1 MKTFSQFFEELG
13 ASGTTTSSVAG
24 IGSDTSI
31 GPLAGR
37 PNQSEPG
44 FTPRMMSKY
53 QKGNKKGAKEQEA
66 AVAAMVRRNVP
77 NR

>member
-1 MKTFSQFFEELG
+1 MKSFIQFVEEIG
-13 ASGTTTSSVAG
+13 TSGTGTSSVAG

-44 FTPRMMSKY
+44 FTPAMMGRY
-53 QKGNKKGAKEQEA
+53 QKRNKKGAKKVSSA
-66 AVAAMVRRNVP
+66 IAMMVARNVP
-77 NR
+77 A